1 MQRSGEID
9 LAPRRNQCGSRRA
22 SCRSKRK
29 YGLTMDDAERAAL
42 EGVLARCS
50 DAEAAASSCPSG

>member
-9 LAPRRNQCGSRRA
+9 LAPLGNECGSRYA

-50 DAEAAASSCPSG
+50 DADAASSCPSG